1 MNRKHPI
8 AALLCVLLLLFN
20 LTALTLAEEEDMG
33 DPVPVTF
40 TTLKTGDTGEIVNA
54 LQERL
59 AEVGYLAAVSS
70 VYDKATADAVTA
82 VQTNYGLPETGIADD
97 ETQEVIFGECY
108 LPLKEGDA
116 GEQVTALQTRLKE
129 NSLYSGET
137 SGTYDMTT
145 KQAVSM
151 FQQLYSLEPTGEAD
165 VQTLAVLYSDLT
177 EREIFAAP
185 TPTPKPPI
193 TVYPETVKYNK
204 KLAYGS
210 KGADVQ
216 KVQERLKELGF
227 FTYKKTTT
235 GFYKNTQAAVKAFH
249 SPSVILLLVPISPM
263 IPGRIPEFP
272 IP

>member
-20 LTALTLAEEEDMG
+20 LTAVTLAEEEDMG

-40 TTLKTGDTGEIVNA
+40 TTLKTGDTGEMVNA

-151 FQQLYSLEPTGEAD
+151 FQQLPSRACGTI
-165 VQTLAVLYSDLT
+165 T
-177 EREIFAAP
+177 EEHCGLDDKSGTRYHVPRQGDHNIGGCGKRKDRRSCRAR
-185 TPTPKPPI
+185 K
-193 TVYPETVKYNK
+193 
-204 KLAYGS
+204 AYH
-210 KGADVQ
+210 
-216 KVQERLKELGF
+216 
-227 FTYKKTTT
+227 T
-235 GFYKNTQAAVKAFH
+235 
-249 SPSVILLLVPISPM
+249 
-263 IPGRIPEFP
+263 
-272 IP
+272 